1 MSDLGKGY
9 ISAKAEIKAENMV
22 QSLISTNIIDAEFI
36 PVNSTGS
43 HVLDREYLHQTETWT
58 QESLKARF
66 GSCTAAHQYLK
77 ETYGLKLNRS
87 WETIIGAFN
96 GELNH
101 YSLEKKLQM
110 LEATVMSQQ
119 QRIKELEENMNQV
132 LQVLKLN
139 R

>member
-1 MSDLGKGY
+1 
-9 ISAKAEIKAENMV
+9 MV
-22 QSLISTNIIDAEFI
+22 QFLTATNIIDAEFI
-36 PVNSTGS
+36 PINSTDS
-43 HVLDREYLHQTETWT
+43 NVLDREHLHEAETWSK
-58 QESLKARF
+58 ESLKARF

-87 WETIIGAFN
+87 WETVVGAFN
-96 GELNH
+96 GQLNNP
-101 YSLEKKLQM
+101 SLEKKLQM